1 MSNFKFLFLIFIQ
14 KKKSVHSRKKNPGKK
29 KKKEFRF

>member
-1 MSNFKFLFLIFIQ
+1 MGNGEFEKGKFKESVFLITLF
-14 KKKSVHSRKKNPGKK
+14 PGK